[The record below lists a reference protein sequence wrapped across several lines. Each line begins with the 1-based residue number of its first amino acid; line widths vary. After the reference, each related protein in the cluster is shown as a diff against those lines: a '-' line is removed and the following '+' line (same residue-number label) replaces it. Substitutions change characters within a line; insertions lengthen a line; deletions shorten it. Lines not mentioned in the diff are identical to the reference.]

1 MYGAL
6 IEAFRFLVLSA
17 KSCVAGGQSKTG
29 NFKVDTEKAAKA
41 DAAANALLEEL
52 EREENALEEAKKKI
66 YETIKFDSLVYA
78 MSGKSIDTINDV
90 PWNIEEIF
98 KWGGFIP
105 QDESVVDGVKA
116 EDDIIQ

>member
-1 MYGAL
+1 
-6 IEAFRFLVLSA
+6 
-17 KSCVAGGQSKTG
+17 
-29 NFKVDTEKAAKA
+29 
-41 DAAANALLEEL
+41 
-52 EREENALEEAKKKI
+52 
-66 YETIKFDSLVYA
+66 